1 MIQNQ
6 EKEIQEDEIQEKEIQ
21 EDEIQEK
28 EIQEEEG
35 ENQEDEDI
43 DNSADTSK
51 KHGRDSDI
59 IDQQKSKK
67 ITSMCYKSNYMF
79 LEN

>member
-1 MIQNQ
+1 MIQN
-6 EKEIQEDEIQEKEIQ
+6 QEKEIQ

-51 KHGRDSDI
+51 KYGRDSDI

>member
-21 EDEIQEK
+21 EEVNQEK
-28 EIQEEEG
+28 EIQEEG
-35 ENQEDEDI
+35 ESQEDEDI

-67 ITSMCYKSNYMF
+67 IISMYYKSNYIMF
-79 LEN
+79 F